1 MNITFQLYRMST
13 ADFKLT
19 DNNDDDVHS
28 LLLMMVSMKRSSI
41 GLFPQY
47 FANERI
53 NGF

>member
-1 MNITFQLYRMST
+1 MWNITFQLYMSA

-19 DNNDDDVHS
+19 DNNDVQP
-28 LLLMMVSMKRSSI
+28 MKSI

-47 FANERI
+47 STNEGI